1 MSSRDEQPPVRA
13 SDGGRERSETVSEPM
28 MPGAQYAM
36 NVIHPGSSALRVRY
50 RQGVLVD
57 PYGFPDWLLY
67 ARALVE
73 LPPVSGDD
81 GDLTVD
87 ELRVIGVLAANRTM
101 LGRDP
106 LWPAAA
112 DGDGVTGTP
121 AGWCWA
127 HLPGYD
133 VDAPR
138 RMALVPVELHGSYRH
153 GGGLRTLPVDWSRRG
168 LRGDEPP
175 VPVGVSAGDEV
186 PPDLLEAL
194 ETLLDTELPPV
205 YRRYLADTNGAGPAA
220 PGVLAHHGLVA
231 DQPLFGLARADRHQ
245 DISAAPELFADRL
258 PPELLAIGYVQG
270 GVLAVSLSGPDADTV
285 WYLDDDDPRDDENL
299 DPGRIATDLLHRCAG
314 HIEEFWS
321 ALHRP
326 ARALVDRAGEL
337 VDSGQVRQVRDV
349 LAGTS
354 LPAAAR
360 GPGQAPPAK
369 KAGSLTSLFH
379 ATPGQP

>member
-1 MSSRDEQPPVRA
+1 MV
-13 SDGGRERSETVSEPM
+13 GEPM

-73 LPPVSGDD
+73 LPALPALAPAGTDW
-81 GDLTVD
+81 TVD
-87 ELRVIGVLAANRTM
+87 ELRVIGVLAANRAM
-101 LGRDP
+101 VGRDP
-106 LWPAAA
+106 LWPAVMDV
-112 DGDGVTGTP
+112 DGNGGGTATP
-121 AGWCWA
+121 VGWCWA
-127 HLPGYD
+127 RLPVPDG
-133 VDAPR
+133 R
-138 RMALVPVELHGSYRH
+138 GQGRLALVPVELHGAYRH

-168 LRGDEPP
+168 LRTDEPP
-175 VPVGVSAGDEV
+175 VPVGMSAGDEV
-186 PPDLLEAL
+186 PADLLDALEAL
-194 ETLLDTELPPV
+194 LDTALPPV
-205 YRRYLADTNGAGPAA
+205 YRRYLAGTNGAGPAA

-258 PPELLAIGYVQG
+258 PPDLLAVGYVQG
-270 GVLAVSLSGPDADTV
+270 GLLAVSLSGPDTDTV

-326 ARALVDRAGEL
+326 ARALVDRAAEL
-337 VDSGQVRQVRDV
+337 VDSGQVRQVRDE
-349 LAGTS
+349 LAGSS

-360 GPGQAPPAK
+360 GPGQAPPGK
-369 KAGSLTSLFH
+369 KSGSLAGLFQATSPRLS
-379 ATPGQP
+379 G

>member
-1 MSSRDEQPPVRA
+1 
-13 SDGGRERSETVSEPM
+13 M

-36 NVIHPGSSALRVRY
+36 NVIHPGTPAMRVRY

-73 LPPVSGDD
+73 LPPVVGDD

-87 ELRVIGVLAANRTM
+87 ELRVIGVLAANRAM

-106 LWPAAA
+106 LWSV
-112 DGDGVTGTP
+112 GVDLGTGVVATP

-127 HLPGYD
+127 HLPVLQAGE
-133 VDAPR
+133 PGR
-138 RMALVPVELHGSYRH
+138 LALVPVELHGAYRH

-168 LRGDEPP
+168 LRGDDPP

-186 PPDLLEAL
+186 PGDLLDAL
-194 ETLLDTELPPV
+194 ETLLDTPLPPV

-220 PGVLAHHGLVA
+220 PGVLAHHGFVA

-245 DISAAPELFADRL
+245 DISASAELFADRL

-270 GVLAVSLSGPDADTV
+270 GLLAVSLSGPDADTV

-299 DPGRIATDLLHRCAG
+299 DPGRIATGLLHRCAD
-314 HIEEFWS
+314 HLDEFWS

-326 ARALVDRAGEL
+326 ARALVDRATEL
-337 VDSGQVRQVRDV
+337 VASGAARVVRDE
-349 LAGTS
+349 LAGSS

-360 GPGQAPPAK
+360 GPGQAPPK
-369 KAGSLTSLFH
+369 KKSGSLTSLFQTH
-379 ATPGQP
+379 PERPAGQG

>member
-1 MSSRDEQPPVRA
+1 
-13 SDGGRERSETVSEPM
+13 M

-36 NVIHPGSSALRVRY
+36 NVIHPGSPALRVRY

-73 LPPVSGDD
+73 LPALPALAPAGTDW
-81 GDLTVD
+81 TID
-87 ELRVIGVLAANRTM
+87 ELRVIGVLAANLAM

-106 LWPAAA
+106 LWPGPA
-112 DGDGVTGTP
+112 DRDGITATP

-127 HLPGYD
+127 YLPGYD
-133 VDAPR
+133 TGSAR
-138 RMALVPVELHGSYRH
+138 RLALVPVELHGSYRH

-168 LRGDEPP
+168 LRTDDPP
-175 VPVGVSAGDEV
+175 VPVGVSVGDEV
-186 PPDLLEAL
+186 PADLIDAL
-194 ETLLDTELPPV
+194 ETLLDTGLPPV
-205 YRRYLADTNGAGPAA
+205 YRRYLADTNGAGPAT

-299 DPGRIATDLLHRCAG
+299 GPGRIATDLLHRCAA
-314 HIEEFWS
+314 HLEEFWS
-321 ALHRP
+321 ALHTP
-326 ARALVDRAGEL
+326 ARALVDRAAEL
-337 VDSGQVRQVRDV
+337 VESGQVRPVRDE
-349 LAGTS
+349 LAGSS
-354 LPAAAR
+354 LPPAAR
-360 GPGQAPPAK
+360 APGQAPPPK
-369 KAGSLTSLFH
+369 KAGSLTSLFQ
-379 ATPGQP
+379 AIPAGAQPEPGTGGGGQPRRTTGQG